1 VVKPFFSASTTNLSN
16 SCIEY
21 CSWAAQYPIET
32 ITREERAN
40 GKNVCDDSS
49 IYFGKRISDLWR
61 NWQVI
66 AIYLLAMMATA
77 TAISLRIEVMS
88 FLISLTSTK
97 VIDKEVQQDSEGA
110 LAAEKM

>member
-1 VVKPFFSASTTNLSN
+1 LS
-16 SCIEY
+16 SSVIEY

-32 ITREERAN
+32 ITREGRAN

-49 IYFGKRISDLWR
+49 IYFRNRISDLWR

-77 TAISLRIEVMS
+77 TAISLRIEVNS
-88 FLISLTSTK
+88 FRISLTSTK

>member
-1 VVKPFFSASTTNLSN
+1 LS
-16 SCIEY
+16 SSVIEY

-32 ITREERAN
+32 ITREGRAN

-49 IYFGKRISDLWR
+49 IYFGNRISDLWR

-66 AIYLLAMMATA
+66 AIYLLAMMTTA
-77 TAISLRIEVMS
+77 TAISLRIEVNS

-97 VIDKEVQQDSEGA
+97 VIDKEVQQDSEVH
-110 LAAEKM
+110 

>member
-1 VVKPFFSASTTNLSN
+1 M
-16 SCIEY
+16 EY

-32 ITREERAN
+32 ITREGRAN

-49 IYFGKRISDLWR
+49 IYFGNRITDLWR

-77 TAISLRIEVMS
+77 TAISLRIEVKS

-110 LAAEKM
+110 LVAEKM

>member
-1 VVKPFFSASTTNLSN
+1 MVKPPFSASTTNLSN

-32 ITREERAN
+32 ITREGRAN

-49 IYFGKRISDLWR
+49 IYFGNRISDLWR

-66 AIYLLAMMATA
+66 AIYLLAMMTTA
-77 TAISLRIEVMS
+77 TAISLRIEVNS

>member
-1 VVKPFFSASTTNLSN
+1 LSN

-32 ITREERAN
+32 ITREGRAN

-49 IYFGKRISDLWR
+49 IYFGNRISDLWR

-66 AIYLLAMMATA
+66 AIYLLAMMTTA
-77 TAISLRIEVMS
+77 TAISLRIEVNS
-88 FLISLTSTK
+88 FMISLTSTK